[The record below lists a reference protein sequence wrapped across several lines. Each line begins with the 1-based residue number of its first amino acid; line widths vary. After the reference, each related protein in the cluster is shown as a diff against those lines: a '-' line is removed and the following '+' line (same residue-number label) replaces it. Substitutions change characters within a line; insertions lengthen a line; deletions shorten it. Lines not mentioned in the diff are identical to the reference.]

1 MRRPQ
6 CGTEQKKA
14 RGVKRETVTDEHAKT
29 GQPQDSA
36 NKSGYTFRF
45 NIIRK
50 TVRELIS

>member
-6 CGTEQKKA
+6 CGIEQKESP
-14 RGVKRETVTDEHAKT
+14 RREAGTVTGEHAKT

>member
-1 MRRPQ
+1 MRRPR
-6 CGTEQKKA
+6 CGIEQKESP
-14 RGVKRETVTDEHAKT
+14 RREAGNRDGRTRET